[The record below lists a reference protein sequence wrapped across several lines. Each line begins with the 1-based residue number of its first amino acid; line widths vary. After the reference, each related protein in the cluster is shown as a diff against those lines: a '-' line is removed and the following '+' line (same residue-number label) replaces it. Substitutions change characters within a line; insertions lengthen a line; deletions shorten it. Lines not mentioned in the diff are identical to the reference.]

1 MKKTVLLTS
10 ATILLGVG
18 FQAINASAAETFPKE
33 YNTEGTITFEAGD
46 NEITPPVDPEN
57 PDPTDPVDP
66 IDPPG
71 PGTGGA
77 LSIDYGSKFKF
88 GTQKI
93 STADQTYYAAP
104 DEMKDGSKKPTY
116 VQVTDKR
123 GTLAGWKLTLS
134 QPEQFKTATGE
145 ELVGAQLTFTKA
157 EAASMLDEKYNRAMN
172 AKKETGVGTWVYRF
186 GSNEATNKEAVQL
199 FVPGKSVKLA
209 QQYSTKLVWALEDTP
224 ANN

>member
-71 PGTGGA
+71 RERVVPYQLIMGQNLNLA
-77 LSIDYGSKFKF
+77 HKRFLRQIKRIMLR
-88 GTQKI
+88 Q
-93 STADQTYYAAP
+93 
-104 DEMKDGSKKPTY
+104 MK
-116 VQVTDKR
+116 
-123 GTLAGWKLTLS
+123 
-134 QPEQFKTATGE
+134 
-145 ELVGAQLTFTKA
+145 
-157 EAASMLDEKYNRAMN
+157 
-172 AKKETGVGTWVYRF
+172 
-186 GSNEATNKEAVQL
+186 
-199 FVPGKSVKLA
+199 
-209 QQYSTKLVWALEDTP
+209 
-224 ANN
+224 

>member
-77 LSIDYGSKFKF
+77 LSIDYGSK
-88 GTQKI
+88 I
-93 STADQTYYAAP
+93 
-104 DEMKDGSKKPTY
+104 
-116 VQVTDKR
+116 
-123 GTLAGWKLTLS
+123 
-134 QPEQFKTATGE
+134 
-145 ELVGAQLTFTKA
+145 
-157 EAASMLDEKYNRAMN
+157 
-172 AKKETGVGTWVYRF
+172 
-186 GSNEATNKEAVQL
+186 
-199 FVPGKSVKLA
+199 
-209 QQYSTKLVWALEDTP
+209 
-224 ANN
+224 